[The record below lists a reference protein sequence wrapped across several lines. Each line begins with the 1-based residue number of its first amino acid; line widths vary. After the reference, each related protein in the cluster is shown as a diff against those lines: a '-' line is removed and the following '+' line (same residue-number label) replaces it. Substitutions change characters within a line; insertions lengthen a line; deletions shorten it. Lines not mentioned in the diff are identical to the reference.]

1 MPKFSPII
9 VMVIL
14 TCGSC
19 SEVRAAGEA
28 IAAAHGLNN
37 GLEPNAARQL
47 RIYRD
52 ALFSGASEQSRDDAA
67 VELLLRDDKASREIL
82 LEALLSKDNGAARQA
97 VCRSLI
103 SSRALGAV
111 VRNRNDFREG
121 LVGILVDE
129 GGLDAQLAAE
139 AMLVFKYREISDRL
153 ERLVRFSEVGRRIRL
168 NVVYALKIRPDKE
181 AMSELIRLLDD
192 GDVEI
197 AGAAESAL
205 QDSFGIPVGT
215 AKEVW
220 GKILKDLQ
228 RKSPNEIR
236 RERLL
241 QQETRMR
248 KLQGELALWRRLYLA
263 GLDKEYDRIDETA
276 RGVLLFERLGSELTA
291 VKLWALDKV
300 SRRSA
305 GTALPAEFGP
315 RLVGLISDED
325 RGVRL
330 ETARVLSKMSD
341 LNPAQ
346 ELLGQFGVEKYEDVR
361 LAIFE
366 ALGEA
371 CYYAFSPG
379 SEIELGDE
387 VRNEALEL
395 ASGYIIETDGSK
407 AKKGAEVIRKLL
419 ELGGLDAALAQK
431 YLELVAG
438 RYEQAGSEE
447 GPLRGELLGVMATLC
462 GRGSYYREA
471 SAKLFEKAFV
481 EGLGVEEDISVREAA
496 VAGLMNID
504 GAKAL
509 RVFKEQGLA
518 DDESS
523 TVREAV
529 IKLAGRLGKEED
541 VEWLAA
547 KVDSNGEGQSLR
559 PGSGQAAQEAIGA
572 ILGRQKA
579 AVVAEW
585 AEQLAWDGAG
595 TEQVR
600 SLFEI
605 AEKKAEVEKA
615 GEVLRAARE
624 ALVKIYLAGNDAKQV
639 GRVIAA
645 WLSEQDLGAED
656 ALAGQINAY
665 LSSEEVDPAAK
676 ETLVGVLEG
685 IETGEEAGERPK
697 WTEQVKLW
705 RQEL

>member
-1 MPKFSPII
+1 
-9 VMVIL
+9 MVIL
-14 TCGSC
+14 TCGGWG
-19 SEVRAAGEA
+19 EVGAAGEA
-28 IAAAHGLNN
+28 VAAANALNN

-82 LEALLSKDNGAARQA
+82 LKALLSKDNGAARQA
-97 VCRSLI
+97 VCRGLI

-139 AMLVFKYREISDRL
+139 AMLVFKYREISGRL
-153 ERLVRFSEVGRRIRL
+153 EKLVRSGEIERRIRL

-248 KLQGELALWRRLYLA
+248 KLQGELVLWRRLYLA
-263 GLDKEYDRIDETA
+263 GLDKEYEGIDEAA

-315 RLVGLISDED
+315 RLVGLISDAD
-325 RGVRL
+325 RVVRL

-341 LNPAQ
+341 LNPAR

-387 VRNEALEL
+387 VRNETLEL
-395 ASGYIIETDGSK
+395 AAGYIIETDGSK

-438 RYEQAGSEE
+438 RYEQAKSEE

-481 EGLGVEEDISVREAA
+481 EGLGVEADSSVREAA

-504 GAKAL
+504 GANAL

-523 TVREAV
+523 TVRETV
-529 IKLAGRLGKEED
+529 IKLAGRVGKEED

-547 KVDSNGEGQSLR
+547 KVDSNVEGQSLR
-559 PGSGQAAQEAIGA
+559 PGSGQVAQEAIGA

-595 TEQVR
+595 GEQVR

-615 GEVLRAARE
+615 VEVLLVARE
-624 ALVKIYLAGNDAKQV
+624 ALVGIYLEGNDAEQV

-645 WLSEQDLGAED
+645 WLGEQDMGAED
-656 ALAGQINAY
+656 ALAKQINAY

-676 ETLVGVLEG
+676 ESLVGVLEG
-685 IETGEEAGERPK
+685 IETAEEAGERPK
-697 WTEQVKLW
+697 WAEQVKIW
-705 RQEL
+705 RESL

>member
-1 MPKFSPII
+1 RCQVRKFSPII
-9 VMVIL
+9 IMLLL
-14 TCGSC
+14 TCGGWG
-19 SEVRAAGEA
+19 EVRAAVEA
-28 IAAAHGLNN
+28 VAAANALNN

-97 VCRSLI
+97 VCRGLI
-103 SSRALGAV
+103 SNRALGAV

-139 AMLVFKYREISDRL
+139 AMLVFKYREISGRL
-153 ERLVRFSEVGRRIRL
+153 EKLVRFGEIGRRIRL

-263 GLDKEYDRIDETA
+263 GLDKEYDRIDEAA

-315 RLVGLISDED
+315 RLVGLISDAD
-325 RGVRL
+325 RGIRL

-395 ASGYIIETDGSK
+395 AAGYIIETDGSK

-431 YLELVAG
+431 YLV
-438 RYEQAGSEE
+438 
-447 GPLRGELLGVMATLC
+447 RGELLGVMATLC

-481 EGLGVEEDISVREAA
+481 EGLGVEEDSSVREAA
-496 VAGLMNID
+496 VAGLTNID

-509 RVFKEQGLA
+509 RVFKAQGLA

-523 TVREAV
+523 TVRESV
-529 IKLAGRLGKEED
+529 IKLAGRFGKEED
-541 VEWLAA
+541 VEWLTA
-547 KVDSNGEGQSLR
+547 KVASNGEGQALR
-559 PGSGQAAQEAIGA
+559 PGSGQVAQEAIGA

-579 AVVAEW
+579 AVVAQW

-615 GEVLRAARE
+615 VEVLRAARE
-624 ALVKIYLAGNDAKQV
+624 ALVEIYLEGNDAEQV

-645 WLSEQDLGAED
+645 RLGEQDLGAED
-656 ALAGQINAY
+656 ALAKQINAY

-676 ETLVGVLEG
+676 ELLVGVLEG
-685 IETGEEAGERPK
+685 IETAEEAGERPK
-697 WTEQVKLW
+697 WAEQVKIW
-705 RQEL
+705 RERL

>member
-1 MPKFSPII
+1 
-9 VMVIL
+9 
-14 TCGSC
+14 
-19 SEVRAAGEA
+19 
-28 IAAAHGLNN
+28 
-37 GLEPNAARQL
+37 
-47 RIYRD
+47 
-52 ALFSGASEQSRDDAA
+52 
-67 VELLLRDDKASREIL
+67 
-82 LEALLSKDNGAARQA
+82 
-97 VCRSLI
+97 
-103 SSRALGAV
+103 
-111 VRNRNDFREG
+111 
-121 LVGILVDE
+121 
-129 GGLDAQLAAE
+129 
-139 AMLVFKYREISDRL
+139 
-153 ERLVRFSEVGRRIRL
+153 
-168 NVVYALKIRPDKE
+168 
-181 AMSELIRLLDD
+181 
-192 GDVEI
+192 
-197 AGAAESAL
+197 
-205 QDSFGIPVGT
+205 
-215 AKEVW
+215 
-220 GKILKDLQ
+220 
-228 RKSPNEIR
+228 
-236 RERLL
+236 
-241 QQETRMR
+241 
-248 KLQGELALWRRLYLA
+248 
-263 GLDKEYDRIDETA
+263 
-276 RGVLLFERLGSELTA
+276 LGSELTA

-315 RLVGLISDED
+315 RLVGLISDAD

-419 ELGGLDAALAQK
+419 ELGGLDAVLAQK

-438 RYEQAGSEE
+438 RYEQARSEE

-481 EGLGVEEDISVREAA
+481 EGLGVEEDSSVREAA

-523 TVREAV
+523 TVRETV
-529 IKLAGRLGKEED
+529 IKLASRLGKEED
-541 VEWLAA
+541 LEWLAA

-559 PGSGQAAQEAIGA
+559 PGSGQVAQEAIGA

-579 AVVAEW
+579 AVVAKW
-585 AEQLAWDGAG
+585 AEQLALDGAG

-615 GEVLRAARE
+615 VEVLRVARE
-624 ALVKIYLAGNDAKQV
+624 ALVVIYLEGNDAEQV

-645 WLSEQDLGAED
+645 RLSEQHLGAED
-656 ALAGQINAY
+656 GLAKQIDAY

-676 ETLVGVLEG
+676 ETLVGILEG

-697 WTEQVKLW
+697 WTGQVKIW
-705 RQEL
+705 RERL

>member
-1 MPKFSPII
+1 MLL
-9 VMVIL
+9 L
-14 TCGSC
+14 TCGGWG
-19 SEVRAAGEA
+19 EVRAAVEA
-28 IAAAHGLNN
+28 VAAANALNN

-97 VCRSLI
+97 VCRGLI
-103 SSRALGAV
+103 SNRALGAV

-139 AMLVFKYREISDRL
+139 AMLVFKYREISGRL
-153 ERLVRFSEVGRRIRL
+153 EKLVRFGEIGRRIRL

-263 GLDKEYDRIDETA
+263 GLDKEYDRIDEAA

-315 RLVGLISDED
+315 RLVGLISDAD
-325 RGVRL
+325 RGIRL

-395 ASGYIIETDGSK
+395 AAGYIIETDGSK

-431 YLELVAG
+431 YLV
-438 RYEQAGSEE
+438 
-447 GPLRGELLGVMATLC
+447 RGELLGVMATLC

-481 EGLGVEEDISVREAA
+481 EGLGVEEDSSVREAA
-496 VAGLMNID
+496 VAGLTNID

-509 RVFKEQGLA
+509 RVFKAQGLA

-523 TVREAV
+523 TVRESV
-529 IKLAGRLGKEED
+529 IKLAGRFGKEED
-541 VEWLAA
+541 VEWLTA
-547 KVDSNGEGQSLR
+547 KVASNGEGQALR
-559 PGSGQAAQEAIGA
+559 PGSGQVAQEAIGA

-579 AVVAEW
+579 AVVAQW

-615 GEVLRAARE
+615 VEVLRAARE
-624 ALVKIYLAGNDAKQV
+624 ALVEIYLEGNDAEQV

-645 WLSEQDLGAED
+645 RLGEQDLGAED
-656 ALAGQINAY
+656 ALAKQINAY

-676 ETLVGVLEG
+676 ELLVGVLEG
-685 IETGEEAGERPK
+685 IETAEEAGERPK
-697 WTEQVKLW
+697 WAEQVKIW
-705 RQEL
+705 RERL